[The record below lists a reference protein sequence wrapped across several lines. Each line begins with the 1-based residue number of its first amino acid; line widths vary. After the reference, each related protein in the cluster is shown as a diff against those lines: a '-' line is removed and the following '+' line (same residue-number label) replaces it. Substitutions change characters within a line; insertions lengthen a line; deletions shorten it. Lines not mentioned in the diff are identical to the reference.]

1 MTGPQFGVGRG
12 HDLHEAERAG
22 DKPISFG
29 ANQPMACSLASARW
43 VLHASGACNSAA
55 LGLLAEALVD
65 DLLKRRG
72 VNGGNTLD
80 QRHE

>member
-1 MTGPQFGVGRG
+1 
-12 HDLHEAERAG
+12 
-22 DKPISFG
+22 
-29 ANQPMACSLASARW
+29 